1 MQGYI
6 APPSLS
12 WVGEL
17 STQAFPK
24 RNDLVVA
31 TVKAVEEH
39 GVVVR
44 LDEYGGMEAYIPRSH
59 VASGR
64 IKDIR
69 DFVKEGDKVVGRVIR
84 ADRRLGQ
91 VDLSLRYVSEGER
104 REKLE
109 EWKERNRVLSLL
121 RIAAQRAGYSDADRT
136 AKEALERLYEYYRN
150 PLDALEDLIYEGA
163 SVLTEAGVEE
173 RLAEELRA
181 IAEGQL
187 RPPTYV
193 KDLVVKVVSYAS
205 DGVERVRRV
214 LIRGAEA
221 GKEAEVDVYAAGA
234 PKYVISIRSRDPKAV
249 KRAASSIIRAMER
262 ELGEGD
268 SLEVVEERERRRR
281 G

>member
-1 MQGYI
+1 MR
-6 APPSLS
+6 
-12 WVGEL
+12 EL
-17 STQAFPK
+17 SAQAFPK

-39 GVVVR
+39 GVVVS
-44 LDEYGGMEAYIPRSH
+44 LDEYEGMEAYIPRSH

-91 VDLSLRYVSEGER
+91 VDLSLRYVSESER

-121 RIAAQRAGYSDADRT
+121 RVAAQRAGYGEPEEVARR
-136 AKEALERLYEYYRN
+136 ALERLFDHYRD

-163 SVLTEAGVEE
+163 SVLTEAGVDG

-181 IAEGQL
+181 IAESQL
-187 RPPTYV
+187 KPPVYV

-205 DGVERVRRV
+205 DGVERVRRA

-221 GKEAEVDVYAAGA
+221 GREAEVDVYSAGA

-249 KRAASSIIRAMER
+249 KRAASSVLRAMER
-262 ELGEGD
+262 EIGD
-268 SLEVVEERERRRR
+268 SESFEVVEERERRRR
-281 G
+281 T